1 MIQIGAIGR
10 LEDGDVVI
18 AVITLGT
25 AINIVS
31 REYMTWE
38 AFVSCRDLFSRFY
51 EQNQTHVPEDIKY
64 QFKEL
69 L

>member
-18 AVITLGT
+18 AVVTLGT
-25 AINIVS
+25 TVNIVS
-31 REYMTWE
+31 REYMTWDN
-38 AFVSCRDLFSRFY
+38 FVACRDLFNRFY
-51 EQNQTHVPEDIKY
+51 EANQTSVPEDIKY